1 MNIFNLF
8 RKSAGAPVSVTEL
21 DLLNFF
27 GASVGQA
34 TATKA
39 MRQATVWACV
49 NVLASSQSILPIKLM
64 QKNRDGSR
72 VQITDHPVASI
83 LAKPNDWQT
92 PSDFARAIGTQLAMY
107 GNFHAYI
114 AGTVGRPLELLSL
127 EPRSLRAERAKIT
140 DPIVYKGNGKEYT
153 RDEILHFF
161 GLSFDGINGVSPIEY
176 NRGTISS
183 AIIGGEHSDRT
194 LKSGGRLA
202 GVINFTS
209 KVTEEQIKKFNE
221 RWNAGD
227 KAERVHFLGG
237 GDKFQ
242 PVSSNNKDIQY
253 IELSQLKLTEI
264 CAIFGVPPH
273 MVADV
278 TKSANSNLAA
288 QNIQFIKHTM
298 LPICRSVEQR
308 YELSLLA
315 DKDRAR
321 GLYIRHNLAALERA
335 DLLTR
340 SQAAIH
346 WRTAGVETQNELRA
360 IEDLPP
366 VEGGDTLNVPLNSS
380 TSGEEMNEE
389 KGA

>member
-8 RKSAGAPVSVTEL
+8 RKSAGLPVSITEL
-21 DLLNFF
+21 DMLNFF
-27 GASVGQA
+27 GAPAGQV

-72 VQITDHPVASI
+72 GQITDHPVAKV
-83 LAKPNDWQT
+83 LKKPNDWQT

-114 AGTVGRPLELLSL
+114 VGTVGRPLELL
-127 EPRSLRAERAKIT
+127 PFAQKSLRAERLKLT
-140 DPIVYKGNGKEYT
+140 DPIIYKGNGKKYQ
-153 RDEILHFF
+153 RSEILHFI
-161 GLSFDGINGVSPIEY
+161 GVSFDGINGVSPIEY

-194 LKSGGRLA
+194 LKSGGRLS
-202 GVINFTS
+202 GVVNLAA
-209 KVTEEQIKKFNE
+209 KVTEEQIKKFYE
-221 RWNAGD
+221 RWNSGD

-237 GDKFQ
+237 TDKFQ

-253 IELSQLKLTEI
+253 IELAQLKLTEI

-308 YELSLLA
+308 YELSLLT
-315 DKDRAR
+315 DKDRER
-321 GLYIRHNLAALERA
+321 GLYIRHNFAALERA

-366 VEGGDTLNVPLNSS
+366 VEGGDALNVPLNSS
-380 TSGEEMNEE
+380 TSGDKINEE
-389 KGA
+389 